1 VVGVLLA
8 NALMHNILRSSASQ
22 PDERDGLQ
30 PACELSVRRTASD
43 TDNDVKADL
52 L

>member
-1 VVGVLLA
+1 
-8 NALMHNILRSSASQ
+8 MRDILRHGSAAY

-30 PACELSVRRTASD
+30 PACEPTVGQTSSD
-43 TDNDVKADL
+43 VNDVKADL